1 VWHIRISSRPDYIEG
16 KAAMMELNPYYLD
29 RLMNHRIQEA
39 VKAERD
45 RIVSLLEN
53 SLMIQTWVDW
63 ENSGLIAQIKGE
75 QND

>member
-1 VWHIRISSRPDYIEG
+1 
-16 KAAMMELNPYYLD
+16 MMELNPYYLD
-29 RLMNHRIQEA
+29 RLMNYRIQEA

-75 QND
+75 TNE

>member
-1 VWHIRISSRPDYIEG
+1 
-16 KAAMMELNPYYLD
+16 MMELNPYYLD